1 MLYPPGFYYVKKPK
15 RFVILS
21 SDKSSECNLS
31 CFFDIIK
38 PRKIENLQS
47 EEPFSSDPYF
57 STEISTAVLCC
68 KYFGRL
74 KMLLQMCTRGQSRT
88 TRIKTVYRPSFLRDS
103 DLQQVNEKLVNV
115 FQKMKASILS

>member
-21 SDKSSECNLS
+21 SDKSSERNFS

-47 EEPFSSDPYF
+47 EEPFFSDPYF
-57 STEISTAVLCC
+57 SYNALFTFDSH
-68 KYFGRL
+68 RML
-74 KMLLQMCTRGQSRT
+74 KL
-88 TRIKTVYRPSFLRDS
+88 
-103 DLQQVNEKLVNV
+103 
-115 FQKMKASILS
+115 A